1 MDVVWTQRYLWLSRY
16 YAKSGGSR
24 FFGHAIDKGTGNNS
38 CDKYN
43 GIPWHKASELGHER
57 IVQPLLDNKADI
69 SSFDKRGETP
79 VHKAFEN
86 GHEVTVQLL
95 LKNGANVY

>member
-1 MDVVWTQRYLWLSRY
+1 M
-16 YAKSGGSR
+16 
-24 FFGHAIDKGTGNNS
+24 
-38 CDKYN
+38 
-43 GIPWHKASELGHER
+43 
-57 IVQPLLDNKADI
+57 QPLLDNKADI

-95 LKNGANVY
+95 LRNGANVY